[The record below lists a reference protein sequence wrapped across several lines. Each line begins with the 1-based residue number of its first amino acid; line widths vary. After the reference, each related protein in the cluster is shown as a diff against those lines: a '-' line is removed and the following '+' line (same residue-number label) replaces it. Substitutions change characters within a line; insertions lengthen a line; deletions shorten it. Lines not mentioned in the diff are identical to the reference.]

1 MVLFN
6 ILKMYFHTNSLNLGT
21 NRFLVT
27 TSRYRSDL
35 ILTEGTIRRQNQLI
49 SLDKKSLTALK
60 ER

>member
-1 MVLFN
+1 MALFN
-6 ILKMYFHTNSLNLGT
+6 ILKTYFHTISLNLGT